1 MNLYFCCEEFS
12 TVNVKGQ
19 QIDQD
24 QNNFENAVRDVVYMR
39 HFFFKLEK
47 KKKKKIQLVRPEK

>member
-47 KKKKKIQLVRPEK
+47 KKKIQLVRPEK